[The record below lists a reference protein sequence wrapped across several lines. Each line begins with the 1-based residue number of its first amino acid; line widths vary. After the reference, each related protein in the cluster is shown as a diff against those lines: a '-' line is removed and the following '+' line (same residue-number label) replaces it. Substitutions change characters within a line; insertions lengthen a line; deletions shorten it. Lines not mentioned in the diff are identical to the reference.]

1 MHLLEFCIWL
11 QKTAVG
17 TSVRTSLWL
26 FPTIESFHILGL
38 ALLVGAV
45 FRLDARLL
53 GFYPRSSVIDV
64 AKGTMPWVRTGF
76 LLAVVTGT
84 LLFSSEAEGLYTN
97 RAFRLKVICLVLLG
111 VNTLVYELLTRRNIE
126 DWNIG
131 RATPASA
138 KCAAI
143 VSLILWTGVVLAGRW
158 IAYA

>member
-11 QKTAVG
+11 QKTSVG

-45 FRLDARLL
+45 VRLDARLL
-53 GFYPRSSVIDV
+53 GFYPQSSVIETARGV
-64 AKGTMPWVRTGF
+64 MTWVRAGF
-76 LLAVVTGT
+76 GLAVVTGS

-97 RAFRLKVICLVLLG
+97 RAFRLKLFFLLLLG
-111 VNTLVYELLTRRNIE
+111 LNTAVYELLIRRNIA
-126 DWNIG
+126 DWNVG
-131 RATPASA
+131 KLTPLSA
-138 KCAAI
+138 KCTA
-143 VSLILWTGVVLAGRW
+143 VLSLTLWTGVVIAGRW

>member
-11 QKTAVG
+11 QKTSVG

-38 ALLVGAV
+38 ALLIGAI

-53 GFYPRSSVIDV
+53 GFYAQSSVTEV
-64 AKGTMPWVRTGF
+64 ARGVMPWVRTGF
-76 LLAVVTGT
+76 ALAVVTGS

-97 RAFRLKVICLVLLG
+97 RAFRLKLVFLLLLG
-111 VNTLVYELLTRRNIE
+111 LNTAIYEFLIRRNIAE
-126 DWNIG
+126 WNID
-131 RATPASA
+131 RLTPISA
-138 KCAAI
+138 KCTAV
-143 VSLILWTGVVLAGRW
+143 VSLLLWTGVVLAGRW